1 LCIKKIDKR
10 EILDMEKLY
19 CYDNEIIKWTYG
31 DNLYCLHIQHD
42 DVADNNPRWWDDH
55 DSVMA
60 CFHPRYR
67 LGDKVD
73 ASTPEEFWNNL
84 VYEMCEPE
92 EIINA
97 LINKKTI
104 DVIAEKSIRDDTYY
118 LSVLT
123 DDGEY
128 THFCQGLKEN
138 EIPVYAEG
146 ELSIKDCQ
154 ILLDTYIVWLP
165 LWLHDHSSLSMDC
178 DTRFRGSWDDSN
190 VGWIVTKVPSGSDVY
205 KTEAER
211 IMRDE
216 VKTYS
221 DYLSGENY
229 GYTLYKEE
237 HGEWK
242 EIDRAFGFIGSDVLE
257 NGITYS
263 AGCGLEKALKED
275 RCRIGDAEKVVT
287 ITYNFDKC

>member
-1 LCIKKIDKR
+1 
-10 EILDMEKLY
+10 MEKLY

-31 DNLYCLHIQHD
+31 ENLYCLHIQHD
-42 DVADNNPRWWDDH
+42 DEADNNPRWWDDH
-55 DSVMA
+55 DSIMA
-60 CFHPRYR
+60 CFHSRYR
-67 LGDKVD
+67 LGDKID
-73 ASTPEEFWNNL
+73 ASTAEEFWNNL

-104 DVIAEKSIRDDTYY
+104 DVIAEKSIHDDTYY

-123 DDGEY
+123 DDGKY

-154 ILLDTYIVWLP
+154 ILLDMYITWLP
-165 LWLHDHSSLSMDC
+165 LWLHDHSGLSMDC
-178 DTRFRGSWDDSN
+178 DTQFRGSWDDSN
-190 VGWIVTKVPSGSDVY
+190 VGWIITKVPSGSDVY

-229 GYTLYKEE
+229 GYMLYREE

-242 EIDRAFGFIGSDVLE
+242 EIDRAFGFIGADVLE
-257 NGITYS
+257 NGIVYS
-263 AGCGLEKALKED
+263 AGCGLEKAMKED
-275 RCRIGDAEKVVT
+275 RCRIGDAERVVT
-287 ITYNFDKC
+287 VTYNFDEV

>member
-1 LCIKKIDKR
+1 
-10 EILDMEKLY
+10 M
-19 CYDNEIIKWTYG
+19 
-31 DNLYCLHIQHD
+31 
-42 DVADNNPRWWDDH
+42 
-55 DSVMA
+55 
-60 CFHPRYR
+60 
-67 LGDKVD
+67 
-73 ASTPEEFWNNL
+73 
-84 VYEMCEPE
+84 
-92 EIINA
+92 
-97 LINKKTI
+97 
-104 DVIAEKSIRDDTYY
+104 
-118 LSVLT
+118 
-123 DDGEY
+123 
-128 THFCQGLKEN
+128 
-138 EIPVYAEG
+138 
-146 ELSIKDCQ
+146 SIKDCQ
-154 ILLDTYIVWLP
+154 ILLDTYIAWLP
-165 LWLHDHSSLSMDC
+165 LWLHDHSGLSMDC

-190 VGWIVTKVPSGSDVY
+190 VGWIVTKVPSGSDVH

-287 ITYNFDKC
+287 ITYNFDKV

>member
-1 LCIKKIDKR
+1 
-10 EILDMEKLY
+10 MEKLY

-138 EIPVYAEG
+138 KIPVYAEG

>member
-1 LCIKKIDKR
+1 
-10 EILDMEKLY
+10 MGKLY
-19 CYDNEIIKWTYG
+19 CYDDEIIKWTCG

-60 CFHPRYR
+60 CFHPHYR

-73 ASTPEEFWNNL
+73 ASTAEEFWNNL
-84 VYEMCEPE
+84 VYKYCSDE

-97 LINKKTI
+97 LIDMKLEESCVVI
-104 DVIAEKSIRDDTYY
+104 DNDNSSIEETRYEICCREDQANPWYSNLKYNEIVTYVRGDFSIR
-118 LSVLT
+118 
-123 DDGEY
+123 
-128 THFCQGLKEN
+128 
-138 EIPVYAEG
+138 
-146 ELSIKDCQ
+146 DCQ
-154 ILLDTYIVWLP
+154 ILLDKHIAWLP
-165 LWLHDHSSLSMDC
+165 LRLHNHSGLSMDC

-190 VGWIVTKVPSGSDVY
+190 VGWIVTAITDGSDNT
-205 KTEAER
+205 KNEAER

-229 GYTLYKEE
+229 GYTLYREE

-242 EIDRAFGFIGSDVLE
+242 EIDRAFGFIGSDVFE
-257 NGITYS
+257 NGIVYS
-263 AGCGLEKALKED
+263 VGCSLEKALKEY
-275 RCRIGDAEKVVT
+275 RYRIGCAEKVVT
-287 ITYNFDKC
+287 VTCNFDKC

>member
-1 LCIKKIDKR
+1 
-10 EILDMEKLY
+10 MGKLY
-19 CYDNEIIKWTYG
+19 CYDDEIIKWTCG

-73 ASTPEEFWNNL
+73 ASTAEEFWNNL
-84 VYEMCEPE
+84 VYKYCSDE

-97 LINKKTI
+97 LIDMKLEESCVVI
-104 DVIAEKSIRDDTYY
+104 DNDNSSIEETRYEICCREDQANPWYSNLKYNEIVTYVRGDFSIR
-118 LSVLT
+118 
-123 DDGEY
+123 
-128 THFCQGLKEN
+128 
-138 EIPVYAEG
+138 
-146 ELSIKDCQ
+146 DCQ
-154 ILLDTYIVWLP
+154 ILLDKHIAWLP
-165 LWLHDHSSLSMDC
+165 LRLHNHSGLSMDC

-190 VGWIVTKVPSGSDVY
+190 VGWIVTAITDGSDNT
-205 KTEAER
+205 KNEAER

-229 GYTLYKEE
+229 GYTLYREE

-242 EIDRAFGFIGSDVLE
+242 EIDRAFGFIGSDVFE
-257 NGITYS
+257 NGIVYS
-263 AGCGLEKALKED
+263 VGCSLEKALKEY
-275 RCRIGDAEKVVT
+275 RYRISCAEKVVT
-287 ITYNFDKC
+287 VTCNFDKC

>member
-1 LCIKKIDKR
+1 
-10 EILDMEKLY
+10 MEKLY

-42 DVADNNPRWWDDH
+42 DDADNNPRWWDDH

-60 CFHPRYR
+60 CFHSRYN

-73 ASTPEEFWNNL
+73 AKTPEEFWNNL
-84 VYEMCEPE
+84 VYEMCKPE

-104 DVIAEKSIRDDTYY
+104 DVIAEKSICDDTYY

-154 ILLDTYIVWLP
+154 ILLDMYIAWLP
-165 LWLHDHSSLSMDC
+165 LWLHDHSGLSMDC

-190 VGWIVTKVPSGSDVY
+190 VGWIVTKVPSGFDVY

-242 EIDRAFGFIGSDVLE
+242 EIDRAFGFIGSDVFE

-263 AGCGLEKALKED
+263 AGCGLGKALKED

-287 ITYNFDKC
+287 VTYNFDKV

>member
-1 LCIKKIDKR
+1 
-10 EILDMEKLY
+10 MEKLY

-42 DVADNNPRWWDDH
+42 DIADNNPRWWDDH

-60 CFHPRYR
+60 CFHSRYH
-67 LGDKVD
+67 LGDKID
-73 ASTPEEFWNNL
+73 ASTAEEFWNNM
-84 VYEMCEPE
+84 VYKMCRFGEVLD
-92 EIINA
+92 A
-97 LINKKTI
+97 LENMKLEDTCAQRYQDMETDEYYYGLFMI
-104 DVIAEKSIRDDTYY
+104 DDSTGEKISGDAIA
-118 LSVLT
+118 
-123 DDGEY
+123 DG
-128 THFCQGLKEN
+128 FNNEN
-138 EIPVYAEG
+138 EMLAYVYG
-146 ELSIKDCQ
+146 ELSIRDCQ
-154 ILLDTYIVWLP
+154 ILLNDYIVWLP
-165 LWLHDHSSLSMDC
+165 LWLHDHSGLSMDC

-190 VGWIVTKVPSGSDVY
+190 VGWIVTAITDCSDNT
-205 KTEAER
+205 KNEAER

-229 GYTLYKEE
+229 GYTLYREE

-242 EIDRAFGFIGSDVLE
+242 EIDRAFGFIGSDVFE

-263 AGCGLEKALKED
+263 VGCGLETALKED

-287 ITYNFDKC
+287 VTYNFDKC

>member
-1 LCIKKIDKR
+1 
-10 EILDMEKLY
+10 MEKLY

-42 DVADNNPRWWDDH
+42 DEEDNNPRWWDDH

-60 CFHPRYR
+60 CFHSRYR
-67 LGDKVD
+67 LGDKID
-73 ASTPEEFWNNL
+73 ASTAEEFWNNL
-84 VYEMCEPE
+84 VYKMCRPGEVLD
-92 EIINA
+92 A
-97 LINKKTI
+97 LENMKLEDTCSEKYQDMETDEYYYGLFMIDDSTGEKISGDTI
-104 DVIAEKSIRDDTYY
+104 A
-118 LSVLT
+118 
-123 DDGEY
+123 DG
-128 THFCQGLKEN
+128 FNNEN
-138 EIPVYAEG
+138 EMLAYVYG
-146 ELSIKDCQ
+146 ELSIRDCQ
-154 ILLDTYIVWLP
+154 ILLDKYIAWLP
-165 LWLHDHSSLSMDC
+165 LWLHDHSGLSMDC

-190 VGWIVTKVPSGSDVY
+190 VGWIVTAITDGSDNT
-205 KTEAER
+205 KNEAER

-263 AGCGLEKALKED
+263 AGCGLERALKED
-275 RCRIGDAEKVVT
+275 RCHIGEAERVVT
-287 ITYNFDKC
+287 VTYNFDNI

>member
-1 LCIKKIDKR
+1 
-10 EILDMEKLY
+10 MEKLY

-118 LSVLT
+118 LSILT

-263 AGCGLEKALKED
+263 AG
-275 RCRIGDAEKVVT
+275 
-287 ITYNFDKC
+287 